1 MAGVGKTELALQY
14 ALYHKNKS
22 TYTGGICWIEV
33 GERDVDQ
40 QLLDFA
46 ESQLKFKFPDDW
58 DLTKR
63 LDHFWSY
70 WPPLGDVLII
80 FDNVKNYE
88 EINKCLPPQEQRF
101 KVLITTR
108 NQNLA
113 ESLDPLTLEVLDEEP
128 AVELLTSFREKSR
141 SKDEEE
147 VAKSICDW
155 LGYLPLGLELVGRFI
170 KVKSKLKLSQ
180 LMDKLQEQR
189 LEHKALKKR
198 SSESG
203 QGLLDAFEIIW
214 NELDNLGQKILVF
227 LSLFALAPINWELV
241 IESLED
247 EKEKEEWDDAKDEKL
262 VSLSLIKETKS
273 DSYQLHQLVREYF
286 RHKLKQMPDAEIIKN
301 NFCQIMVEQSKCIS
315 DTIDQERIFD
325 TLTKKQL
332 EQIEPLIP
340 HLEELARN
348 VRKNEF
354 LDNYLENQEL
364 ISLFT
369 GIGKFYQGKTS
380 YETAEYWYQKCIESI
395 YSKDQQYMTICLIN
409 LGDLYEA
416 NGKYKKAKELY
427 QQALK
432 QTEYFIKQDNI
443 LKAKV
448 DSIQNN
454 PVGLYE
460 IIEQN
465 QEAKNIYQ
473 QAKDYLLQVGIIQNN
488 LAGIYETFR
497 QDKKAENL
505 YNKVLL
511 LRKTL
516 LGDQHLD
523 VAISHNNLANIY
535 CYQMKYQ
542 EAENHYQQALEGYK
556 PSLGSEHPH
565 VATTLCNLANM
576 YCIQKK
582 YKESEELHL
591 QALKLRKSLLGD
603 QHRHVA
609 ISLKKL
615 GYLYHIQGKIE
626 QAESRYKEAL
636 ELTKKFL
643 VNRPHE
649 VAIILDY
656 LADLYQI
663 QGKLEKARVCQR
675 FVQLYKKLNELLSK
689 NE

>member
-14 ALYHKNKS
+14 ALYHKNKC

-113 ESLDPLTLEVLDEEP
+113 ESLDPLSLEVLDEEP
-128 AVELLTSFREKSR
+128 AVELLTSFRGKSL

-155 LGYLPLGLELVGRFI
+155 LGYLPLGLELVGRFL

-198 SSESG
+198 SSESD

-214 NELDNLGQKILVF
+214 DELDNLGQQIGVF

-262 VSLSLIKETKS
+262 VSLSLIKETES

-286 RHKLKQMPDAEIIKN
+286 RYKLKQMPDAEIIKN
-301 NFCQIMVEQSKCIS
+301 NFCKIMVEQSKYIS

-348 VRKNEF
+348 TRKNEF
-354 LDNYLENQEL
+354 LENYLEIQEL

-369 GIGKFYQGKTS
+369 GIGKFYQGKT
-380 YETAEYWYQKCIESI
+380 YFNTAEYWYKKCIESI
-395 YSKDQQYMTICLIN
+395 YSNKQQDLTNCLIN
-409 LGDLYEA
+409 LGELYEV
-416 NGKYKKAKELY
+416 NGKYQKAEDLY
-427 QQALK
+427 KQALR

-448 DSIQNN
+448 DIIQNN

-460 IIEQN
+460 IIEQDK
-465 QEAKNIYQ
+465 EAENLYQ
-473 QAKDYLLQVGIIQNN
+473 QAKKSLLQVGIIQNN
-488 LAGIYETFR
+488 IAEIYENYG

-505 YNKVLL
+505 YNKVLF
-511 LRKTL
+511 LRKKL
-516 LGDQHLD
+516 LGYQHLD
-523 VAISHNNLANIY
+523 VAIIHNNLANIY
-535 CYQMKYQ
+535 CYQMKYK
-542 EAENHYQQALEGYK
+542 EAEKHYQQALEGYK

-591 QALKLRKSLLGD
+591 QALKLRKSLLGE

-609 ISLKKL
+609 ISLKKI
-615 GYLYHIQGKIE
+615 GYLYYNQGKIE
-626 QAESRYKEAL
+626 QAESQYLEAL
-636 ELTKKFL
+636 KLTKEFL
-643 VNRPHE
+643 GNRPHE
-649 VAIILDY
+649 LKIILDN
-656 LADLYQI
+656 LAYLYQI
-663 QGKLEKARVCQR
+663 QGKIEKSRLCQWL
-675 FVQLYKKLNELLSK
+675 VEIDKKLDEILSK

>member
-14 ALYHKNKS
+14 ALYHKNKC
-22 TYTGGICWIEV
+22 TYTGGICWIQV
-33 GERDVDQ
+33 GESDVDQ

-46 ESQLKFKFPDDW
+46 ESQLKFNFPDDW

-113 ESLDPLTLEVLDEEP
+113 ESLDPLSLEVLDEEP
-128 AVELLTSFREKSR
+128 AVELLTSFRGKSL

-155 LGYLPLGLELVGRFI
+155 LGYLPLGLELVGRFL

-198 SSESG
+198 SCESD

-214 NELDNLGQKILVF
+214 NELDNLGQQIGVF

-262 VSLSLIKETKS
+262 VSLSLIKETES

-286 RHKLKQMPDAEIIKN
+286 RYKLKQMPDAEIIKN

-348 VRKNEF
+348 IKKNSF
-354 LDNYLENQEL
+354 LENYLENQEL

-380 YETAEYWYQKCIESI
+380 LDTAESWYQKCIQFIS
-395 YSKDQQYMTICLIN
+395 SKDQEYMKEYMTICLIN

-416 NGKYKKAKELY
+416 NGKYQKAKELY

-448 DSIQNN
+448 DFIKNN

-473 QAKDYLLQVGIIQNN
+473 QAKDYLLQVCVIQNN
-488 LAGIYETFR
+488 LAKIYETFR
-497 QDKKAENL
+497 QDEKAENF
-505 YNKVLL
+505 YKEVLF
-511 LRKTL
+511 LRKKL

-535 CYQMKYQ
+535 FYKMKYQ
-542 EAENHYQQALEGYK
+542 EAEKHYKQALEGYK
-556 PSLGSEHPH
+556 PSLGSEHSH
-565 VATTLCNLANM
+565 VATTLCNLADM

-591 QALKLRKSLLGD
+591 QALKLRKSLLGY

-609 ISLKKL
+609 ISLKKI
-615 GYLYHIQGKIE
+615 GY
-626 QAESRYKEAL
+626 
-636 ELTKKFL
+636 
-643 VNRPHE
+643 
-649 VAIILDY
+649 
-656 LADLYQI
+656 LYQI
-663 QGKLEKARVCQR
+663 QGKIEKARYCQR
-675 FVQLYKKLNELLSK
+675 FVELYKLLSK